1 MKIAEQKLFQD
12 AERFF
17 NEAKYSQAIYNYSQI
32 LEQDPNNRR
41 AKVLTILT
49 EMVMNHE
56 QGAETLYEYY
66 SIIKDT
72 SKNSEDII
80 ESILD
85 TLDGKIEANKNLEQH
100 VLAQQLALTDGI
112 SYSEFKDYV
121 VHYKG
126 FKKGF
131 EDVLFSTKLI
141 ITNRKELLELLNNL
155 INYGFHNIAL
165 NYLENAMA
173 NFPADKSLRFIKRKL
188 HNSGKKQ

>member
-100 VLAQQLALTDGI
+100 VLCSII
-112 SYSEFKDYV
+112 SFNRWNFIFNLKIM
-121 VHYKG
+121 
-126 FKKGF
+126 
-131 EDVLFSTKLI
+131 LFI
-141 ITNRKELLELLNNL
+141 IKV
-155 INYGFHNIAL
+155 
-165 NYLENAMA
+165 
-173 NFPADKSLRFIKRKL
+173 
-188 HNSGKKQ
+188 